1 MRRHSVTRIVGTTLV
16 GLLAFGVGGAG
27 YAYWDIQGNI
37 TGLNIDDL
45 VGDDPTIHQANSAA
59 PTPTYADP
67 LAGSA
72 MNILLMGSDD
82 RSGENAEIGG
92 EDEGMRSDTTLLMH
106 ISADRTRVEA
116 VSIPRDLLTA
126 IPSCELPS
134 GSQTKAQSEAMFNS
148 AFSLGAQQS
157 ETGSDEA
164 KAYGAACTIRT
175 VQAMTGITI
184 DEFALVD
191 FAGFQKMVDAIGGV
205 TMTFSED
212 LKDDYTGLDITAGE
226 HTLNGV
232 QALQLA
238 RARHIAGTDGSDI
251 GRIDRQQE
259 LLSAMVAE
267 ILETNLLTNGPDLY
281 RFISAATESLTTSQG
296 LSQITSLV
304 GLGMSLKGVSLDSV
318 HFSTVPFVYAGP
330 RVRATAEADVVWQ
343 LLASDQPLP
352 VEVEETPV
360 GAGTPSEGASTE
372 G

>member
-1 MRRHSVTRIVGTTLV
+1 MV

-37 TGLNIDDL
+37 TGLDIDDL
-45 VGDDPTIHQANSAA
+45 VGDDPTIHE
-59 PTPTYADP
+59 PTETPTVTYTDP
-67 LAGSA
+67 LAGSP

-116 VSIPRDLLTA
+116 VSIPRDLLTP

-134 GSQTKAQSEAMFNS
+134 GTQTRAQSEAMFNS

-191 FAGFQKMVDAIGGV
+191 FAGFQKMVDAVGGV

-212 LKDDYTGLDITAGE
+212 LKDTYTGLDITAGE

-259 LLSAMVAE
+259 LLTAMVAE

-281 RFISAATESLTTSQG
+281 RFISAATESLTTSKG

-343 LLASDQPLP
+343 LLATDQPLP
-352 VEVEETPV
+352 VEAVATEDV
-360 GAGTPSEGASTE
+360 GATTTDG
-372 G
+372 